1 MQTLI
6 HFVID
11 QTTTHRL
18 AFAGSCA
25 VVGNAGHL
33 RQSSLGAHI
42 DAHDFVLRFNDA
54 PTGSFPVDCL
64 ACTHSPTHTYLYTQL
79 SHTITHTHT
88 IPSNIH
94 TRTHAHAFAHA
105 RTHTHSY
112 THARTHIYTRTQAH
126 TFTRGYPHTLLFC
139 SHTHAR
145 TYAHTGLSH
154 TQFNRRSLSI
164 CDAHT
169 CTRELYTYAYIYM

>member
-64 ACTHSPTHTYLYTQL
+64 TCTHRL
-79 SHTITHTHT
+79 SHMHAL
-88 IPSNIH
+88 
-94 TRTHAHAFAHA
+94 THAHILVHTALSHDHAHA
-105 RTHTHSY
+105 HYSLEH
-112 THARTHIYTRTQAH
+112 
-126 TFTRGYPHTLLFC
+126 

-145 TYAHTGLSH
+145 TRIRTRTHAHTFIHSRTH
-154 TQFNRRSLSI
+154 THLHTHAGTHIHTRIS
-164 CDAHT
+164 AHT
-169 CTRELYTYAYIYM
+169 AVLFSHSRTYICTHWSFAYAI